1 MRYNLREHVKTMKSD
16 KAKSENNDM
25 SSQRWPKGKHWLQS
39 RQLLE
44 SIPLSKVVDS
54 KAKKF
59 YMFTE
64 NEPEKGIPPKYL
76 KRDLTTS
83 SSEDGINVE
92 SLYVYQTETKIDSSN
107 YSVEAMIENLIESSF
122 EGLTNLV
129 NLETNNTLNNSVD
142 ENSSLF
148 LYPVRNESLENSN
161 NTEKIYYNETIP
173 NFLYKKIDRKTL
185 DLNGNGND
193 TNITQSSQREFLEII
208 TKMSNK
214 IEKQNNNSIDII
226 NRIAGN
232 NLRKNIPYPANFQ
245 QDMKIDNITTF
256 SNEAKTKEVSK
267 IKRDITIIELSFFIL

>member
-1 MRYNLREHVKTMKSD
+1 MVLKYKRLPKVEMRYNLREHVKTMKSD

-142 ENSSLF
+142 ENSSVF

-185 DLNGNGND
+185 DQNGNGND

-232 NLRKNIPYPANFQ
+232 NLRKKY
-245 QDMKIDNITTF
+245 
-256 SNEAKTKEVSK
+256 SVS
-267 IKRDITIIELSFFIL
+267 S